1 MSNNW
6 MERADKVV
14 MNTYGRQP
22 LVLVKGEGCRVWD
35 DTGKE
40 YLDCLAGLAVVNL
53 GHAHPEVAR
62 AAAAQLTQLVH
73 VSNIYYTTPMVELAE
88 ALVRLSFADR
98 VFFANSGAEVNEG
111 AIKLVRR
118 YSRERFGAGRHRII
132 CMENSFHGRTLGAL
146 SATGQSKFWQGF
158 DPLLPGF
165 VFVPFND
172 LEAVANAVDDT
183 VCAVMLEP
191 IQGEGG
197 VCLPSPDYLKGVRQL
212 CNDKGLLLIL
222 DEIQTGLGR
231 TGKLFAQE
239 NFGIT
244 PDVMTLA
251 KALANGL
258 PMGAL
263 LATAEVAGAFVP
275 GTHASTFGAGPVVA
289 AAANTALSLLSAP
302 EFLAGVRERG
312 AFVRKGLISLAGR
325 APRHQRGAG
334 PGPHVGPGI
343 DPGGDAGGGGLPGA
357 GPAAQLHPGQRHP
370 AAAASGH
377 YRPGARRGPGNP
389 AGRPQD
395 GVSMTRHLLTILDLS
410 REEIEHLLARAR
422 ELKVF
427 HQQGQ
432 NPTPLKGKTVA
443 MIFDKPSTRTR
454 VSFEAGIAQ
463 LGGASIY
470 LAPGQTQMS
479 RNEPVADTARV
490 LSRYVDGVVVRTFAQ
505 DTVAELARHSTIP
518 VINGLT
524 DTHHPCQVLQRPHD
538 HGGALRRSYRAQGGL
553 GGRRQQHGQLLDHRG
568 HAPGFRPAPGL
579 PAGLRARRRHPG
591 PGPGAGRPGL
601 PGPGP
606 HRRGGRG
613 PGDQHRRLGLHG
625 PGGGGRGPA
634 GGL

>member
-6 MERADKVV
+6 MQRADKVI

-53 GHAHPEVAR
+53 GHAHPEIAK

-146 SATGQSKFWQGF
+146 SATGQPKFWQGF

-172 LEAVANAVDDT
+172 LDAVANAVDDT

-197 VCLPSPDYLKGVRQL
+197 VCLPSPGYLKGVRQL

-263 LATAEVAGAFVP
+263 LATEEVAGAFVP
-275 GTHASTFGAGPVVA
+275 GTHASTFGAGPVIA

-302 EFLAGVRERG
+302 EFLAGVRAKGEYVQKALLQLQTKFPVIKEVRGLGLMWGLELTQEGTPVVAACRERG
-312 AFVRKGLISLAGR
+312 LLLNCTQGNVIRLLPPLVITDQEL
-325 APRHQRGAG
+325 
-334 PGPHVGPGI
+334 
-343 DPGGDAGGGGLPGA
+343 DAAIGTLRDA
-357 GPAAQLHPGQRHP
+357 
-370 AAAASGH
+370 
-377 YRPGARRGPGNP
+377 
-389 AGRPQD
+389 
-395 GVSMTRHLLTILDLS
+395 
-410 REEIEHLLARAR
+410 
-422 ELKVF
+422 LKMVF
-427 HQQGQ
+427 
-432 NPTPLKGKTVA
+432 P
-443 MIFDKPSTRTR
+443 
-454 VSFEAGIAQ
+454 
-463 LGGASIY
+463 
-470 LAPGQTQMS
+470 
-479 RNEPVADTARV
+479 
-490 LSRYVDGVVVRTFAQ
+490 
-505 DTVAELARHSTIP
+505 
-518 VINGLT
+518 
-524 DTHHPCQVLQRPHD
+524 
-538 HGGALRRSYRAQGGL
+538 
-553 GGRRQQHGQLLDHRG
+553 
-568 HAPGFRPAPGL
+568 
-579 PAGLRARRRHPG
+579 
-591 PGPGAGRPGL
+591 
-601 PGPGP
+601 
-606 HRRGGRG
+606 
-613 PGDQHRRLGLHG
+613 
-625 PGGGGRGPA
+625 
-634 GGL
+634 

>member
-1 MSNNW
+1 MSSNW
-6 MERADKVV
+6 MDRADKVV

-22 LVLVKGEGCRVWD
+22 LVLVKGQGCRVWD

-53 GHAHPEVAR
+53 GHAHPDVAK

-118 YSRERFGAGRHRII
+118 YSRERFGPGRHRII

-165 VFVPFND
+165 TFVPFND
-172 LEAVANAVDDT
+172 LEAVAKAVDDT

-197 VCLPSPDYLKGVRQL
+197 VCLPSPDYLKGLRQL
-212 CNDKGLLLIL
+212 CDDKGLLLIL

-231 TGKLFAQE
+231 TGTLFAQE

-263 LATAEVAGAFVP
+263 LATEEVAAAFVP
-275 GTHASTFGAGPVVA
+275 GTHASTFGAGPVIA
-289 AAANTALSLLSAP
+289 AAAKTALGLLSAP
-302 EFLAGVRERG
+302 EFLAGVRAKGEH
-312 AFVRKGLISLAGR
+312 VRQALLQLQSQISGN
-325 APRHQRGAG
+325 QRSSG

-343 DPGGDAGGGGLPGA
+343 GPGGDAGGGGLPGA
-357 GPAAQLHPGQRHP
+357 GAAAQLHPGQRHP

-377 YRPGARRGPGNP
+377 YRAK
-389 AGRPQD
+389 
-395 GVSMTRHLLTILDLS
+395 S
-410 REEIEHLLARAR
+410 
-422 ELKVF
+422 
-427 HQQGQ
+427 
-432 NPTPLKGKTVA
+432 
-443 MIFDKPSTRTR
+443 STRPW
-454 VSFEAGIAQ
+454 
-463 LGGASIY
+463 ASCGT
-470 LAPGQTQMS
+470 PS
-479 RNEPVADTARV
+479 R
-490 LSRYVDGVVVRTFAQ
+490 
-505 DTVAELARHSTIP
+505 
-518 VINGLT
+518 
-524 DTHHPCQVLQRPHD
+524 
-538 HGGALRRSYRAQGGL
+538 
-553 GGRRQQHGQLLDHRG
+553 
-568 HAPGFRPAPGL
+568 
-579 PAGLRARRRHPG
+579 
-591 PGPGAGRPGL
+591 
-601 PGPGP
+601 
-606 HRRGGRG
+606 
-613 PGDQHRRLGLHG
+613 
-625 PGGGGRGPA
+625 
-634 GGL
+634 

>member
-1 MSNNW
+1 MLSQNW
-6 MERADKVV
+6 MDRADKVV

-53 GHAHPEVAR
+53 GHAHPEVAK

-88 ALVRLSFADR
+88 ELVRLSFADR

-146 SATGQSKFWQGF
+146 SATGQAKFWQGF

-165 VFVPFND
+165 SFVPFND
-172 LEAVANAVDDT
+172 LDAVANAIDDT

-197 VCLPSPDYLKGVRQL
+197 VCLPSPDYLKGLRQL

-263 LATAEVAGAFVP
+263 LATSEVAGAFVP

-289 AAANTALSLLSAP
+289 AAANTVLSLLSAP

-312 AFVRKGLISLAGR
+312 AFVSKRLA
-325 APRHQRGAG
+325 
-334 PGPHVGPGI
+334 
-343 DPGGDAGGGGLPGA
+343 
-357 GPAAQLHPGQRHP
+357 
-370 AAAASGH
+370 
-377 YRPGARRGPGNP
+377 
-389 AGRPQD
+389 
-395 GVSMTRHLLTILDLS
+395 
-410 REEIEHLLARAR
+410 
-422 ELKVF
+422 
-427 HQQGQ
+427 
-432 NPTPLKGKTVA
+432 A
-443 MIFDKPSTRTR
+443 M
-454 VSFEAGIAQ
+454 Q
-463 LGGASIY
+463 
-470 LAPGQTQMS
+470 
-479 RNEPVADTARV
+479 
-490 LSRYVDGVVVRTFAQ
+490 
-505 DTVAELARHSTIP
+505 AELS
-518 VINGLT
+518 VIKE
-524 DTHHPCQVLQRPHD
+524 VR
-538 HGGALRRSYRAQGGL
+538 GL
-553 GGRRQQHGQLLDHRG
+553 GLMWGLELTQEGTPVVAACRERGLLLNCTQGNVIRL
-568 HAPGFRPAPGL
+568 L
-579 PAGLRARRRHPG
+579 PPLVITDQELDAAIGTLRDALKMVFP
-591 PGPGAGRPGL
+591 
-601 PGPGP
+601 
-606 HRRGGRG
+606 
-613 PGDQHRRLGLHG
+613 
-625 PGGGGRGPA
+625 
-634 GGL
+634 